1 MANQMTWGPQSR
13 LPMQA
18 APVDRTLASAALSGG
33 SGVEASGILDWIG
46 LGGAKPIIE
55 KVGGGLW
62 DLLA

>member
-1 MANQMTWGPQSR
+1 
-13 LPMQA
+13 MQA